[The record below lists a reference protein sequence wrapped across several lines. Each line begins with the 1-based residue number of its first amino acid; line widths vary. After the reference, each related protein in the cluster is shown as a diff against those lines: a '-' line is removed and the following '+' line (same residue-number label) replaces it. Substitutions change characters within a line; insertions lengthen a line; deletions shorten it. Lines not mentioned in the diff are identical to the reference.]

1 MWKGGI
7 KKMLKPVNL
16 LIVVVIIMICMFS
29 TSTIALA
36 NSFKILDPGI
46 LPDSPA
52 YELKLILENRKLAA
66 LTDSL
71 EKANLHLELADLRL
85 VEAMFMEERGKS
97 QFVND
102 LVKGYK
108 ENLEQAMQNM
118 ADALSQGR
126 PVEEALAAVTAAT
139 TIHTDILTGLLEQVP
154 EVAIPAILM
163 AIEVSLIGSNVS
175 IVVLEQIAAGE
186 LPIVI
191 EPEVLGLPEG
201 IGPSED
207 EGPPEGIG
215 PSEDEGPP
223 EGIGPSED
231 EGPPEGIGPSE
242 DEGPPEGIPIGPP
255 GG

>member
-1 MWKGGI
+1 
-7 KKMLKPVNL
+7 MLKPVNL

-85 VEAMFMEERGKS
+85 VEAMFMEERGKF

-108 ENLEQAMQNM
+108 ENLEQAMKNM

-223 EGIGPSED
+223 EGI
-231 EGPPEGIGPSE
+231 
-242 DEGPPEGIPIGPP
+242 PIGPP